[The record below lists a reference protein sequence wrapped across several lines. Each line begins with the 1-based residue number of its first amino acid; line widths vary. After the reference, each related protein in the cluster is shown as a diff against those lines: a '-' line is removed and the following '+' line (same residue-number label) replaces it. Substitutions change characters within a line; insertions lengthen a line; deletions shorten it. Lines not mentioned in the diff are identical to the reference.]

1 MSSRTPVK
9 KVPIHLQV
17 RLHQH
22 FHVNGIYLQ
31 HMSIM
36 VWWIWS
42 INYNALW
49 SWRLWRSE
57 IDIFNFIHWYHNCV
71 VLVLTGI
78 FDHNTEILSL
88 LWHSFSAAVKL
99 FQNSVYVIYGLHPKP
114 VMCIAMHSLVWCEVL
129 QVYLQVSFHSLCL
142 WHLVSCNRWMY

>member
-1 MSSRTPVK
+1 
-9 KVPIHLQV
+9 
-17 RLHQH
+17 
-22 FHVNGIYLQ
+22 
-31 HMSIM
+31 MSIM

-129 QVYLQVSFHSLCL
+129 QVYLQVSFHFVTSGISATDGCIRKCKSFLITKCQNWEKVL
-142 WHLVSCNRWMY
+142 QYESDEPS